1 VQVVA
6 EPLALAR
13 PERPGQ
19 RERAPAL
26 ASAQVSVLALA
37 RVSVLALALV
47 SARALARVSAQ
58 PQRPAGRFSSAQE
71 FST

>member
-37 RVSVLALALV
+37 RVS
-47 SARALARVSAQ
+47 AQ